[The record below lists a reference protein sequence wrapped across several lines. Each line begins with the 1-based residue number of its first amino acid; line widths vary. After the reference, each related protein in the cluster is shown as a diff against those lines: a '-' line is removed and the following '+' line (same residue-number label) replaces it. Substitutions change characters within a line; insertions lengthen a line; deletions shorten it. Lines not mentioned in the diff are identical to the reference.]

1 MAYDQKLAQRLRTL
15 LAGEVGVT
23 EKRMFGGLAFLI
35 RGNVA
40 VTASHRGGL
49 MIRVDPANAAEPVA
63 RTNASQIEMRGR
75 AMPGWLHVRDS
86 DLRTKRQLTRWVEL
100 AATYTRALPPKG

>member
-1 MAYDQKLAQRLRTL
+1 MAYDEKLAQRLRTL

-23 EKRMFGGLAFLI
+23 EKRMFGGLAFPI
-35 RGNVA
+35 RGNMA

-49 MIRVDPANAAEPVA
+49 MIRVDRQTQPSLSRERTRA
-63 RTNASQIEMRGR
+63 RSEVRGR

-86 DLRTKRQLTRWVEL
+86 DLRTKRQVTRWVEL
-100 AATYTRALPPKG
+100 AATYTRSLPPKG